1 MKMKNENKKVIA
13 KILNRCLMLVLMFFA
28 FWAYGL
34 NSFIKEIPA
43 KVIDSESKTDAIVV
57 LTGGSRRFDESLK
70 LLYAEKAKKLFV
82 SGVGVDTD
90 LNSMLLLSAYVPKNI
105 AELAKNIE
113 LGYDAQ
119 NTKGNAEE
127 VAKWVEKN
135 NIKSIRLVTGN
146 YHLKRSILEFNKIMP
161 DIKIIPHAVTPEQ
174 FSLDRWWA
182 SSSMKKL
189 LVTEY
194 NKYLVAKLGF
204 SV

>member
-1 MKMKNENKKVIA
+1 MKNEHKKAIA
-13 KILNRCLMLVLMFFA
+13 RILNRCLMLVLLILA

-34 NSFIKEIPA
+34 NSFVKEIPTN
-43 KVIDSESKTDAIVV
+43 VIDSESKTDAIVV

-82 SGVGVDTD
+82 SGVGEDTD

-127 VAKWVEKN
+127 VAKWVQKN

-146 YHLKRSILEFNKIMP
+146 YHLKRSILEFNKVMP
-161 DIKIIPHAVTPEQ
+161 DIKIIPHPVTPEQ

>member
-1 MKMKNENKKVIA
+1 MKNEHKKTIARIFNKCLIIA
-13 KILNRCLMLVLMFFA
+13 VVVFA

-34 NSFIKEIPA
+34 ISFVKQIPA
-43 KVIDSESKTDAIVV
+43 SVLDIDSKTDAIVV
-57 LTGGSRRFDESLK
+57 LTGGSRRFDESLR
-70 LLYAEKAKKLFV
+70 LLYEQKAQKLFV

-127 VAKWVEKN
+127 VAKWVQKN

-146 YHLKRSILEFNKIMP
+146 YHLKRSIIEFNKVMP
-161 DIKIIPHAVTPEQ
+161 DIKIIPHPVTPEQ
-174 FSLDRWWA
+174 FSLDQWWT
-182 SSSMKKL
+182 SSAMKKL